1 MHGSAIIGP
10 LTAAASSGDQQPI
23 RKPSRRTLALLVTPI
38 IILVICSNIGDLLTT
53 TWAKDHPLALIA
65 LNARSRILV
74 LTTNQLDPVP
84 YYTVGTLRLLVS
96 DPLFYLLG
104 FFYGERAVS
113 WMEQKAPTYGGFLR
127 TVEKWF
133 GKASYP
139 LVFIAPNNFI
149 CLVAGAAGMPIAVFL
164 VLNVTGTIA
173 RLWLIRV
180 IGSAFDAPI
189 EAVLDF
195 FARYRL
201 QLFILSLILVGFT
214 VWNER
219 RLGRGE
225 IGTIRELEDE
235 LASDDEEGAE

>member
-1 MHGSAIIGP
+1 MIKP
-10 LTAAASSGDQQPI
+10 LDAAAPGDHPSSH
-23 RKPSRRTLALLVTPI
+23 PSRRTLALLVTPI
-38 IILVICSNIGDLLTT
+38 IILIICSNIGDALTT

-65 LNARSRILV
+65 LNARNRILV
-74 LTTNQLDPVP
+74 LTTNQLDALP

-104 FFYGERAVS
+104 LFYGERAVS
-113 WMEQKAPTYGGFLR
+113 WMEQKAPTYGRYLR
-127 TVEKWF
+127 TLEKWF

-149 CLVAGAAGMPIAVFL
+149 CLVAGAAGMPISIFF
-164 VLNVTGTIA
+164 VLNITGTLA

-189 EAVLDF
+189 ESVLDF
-195 FARYRL
+195 FARYRW
-201 QLFILSLILVGFT
+201 QLFIISVILVGFT

-225 IGTIRELEDE
+225 LETIRELEEE
-235 LASDDEEGAE
+235 LAADDEEGTE